1 MFAPSDARLH
11 FAGLRL
17 GSGHSPGRASAAA
30 GAAGGGRGREGGE
43 ERGPEDELLQA
54 RRSRCSPAPPHE
66 LIPGSAHRDDIM
78 VPAPSP
84 QREGA
89 RRSEQ
94 GKISIGISSC
104 SRGNGIL
111 FKGVVGNITHGL
123 RSISFRVKGKQSF
136 SASKSLI
143 TALTRQ
149 WRKTARWSAQRGSPL
164 GFLQSCLAQEQILK
178 RPTTA
183 ITLNHINNYY
193 QVFRSCC
200 MLGTLLN
207 ALQISSNLIPLTNLQ
222 SRHVPPHP
230 NIFQMR
236 KLRPG
241 EDGTCKVTQQHL
253 EVTQQHLAE
262 PAGLGSHFRALPHGA
277 TLLSGLRGSPA
288 GCVAR
293 FTNG

>member
-1 MFAPSDARLH
+1 MAR
-11 FAGLRL
+11 R
-17 GSGHSPGRASAAA
+17 
-30 GAAGGGRGREGGE
+30 GGRRTSSY
-43 ERGPEDELLQA
+43 R
-54 RRSRCSPAPPHE
+54 
-66 LIPGSAHRDDIM
+66 
-78 VPAPSP
+78 
-84 QREGA
+84 REGA
-89 RRSEQ
+89 AAAQPRPMSSSLAVHIGMTSWSPPPARSGRAPAVPEQ

-149 WRKTARWSAQRGSPL
+149 WRKTARWSAQRGSSL

-236 KLRPG
+236 KLRPR
-241 EDGTCKVTQQHL
+241 EDGTCKVTRQHL

-262 PAGLGSHFRALPHGA
+262 PAGLGSHARALPHGA